1 MCSLLDVPVVSV
13 EYKYPNS
20 LMSSHF
26 RSGGAGNVS
35 LGEGDSVMVRCRTDA
50 NPPASVAW
58 RRAGLPGVWSTREEV
73 LIEAVGRDEA
83 GIYTCTAHNRLGV
96 SGPREIVLNV
106 ECKCDTCEVYCNIAR
121 VQTRHTSCRCPRA
134 APCQARW
141 APGSV

>member
-1 MCSLLDVPVVSV
+1 MVSV

-20 LMSSHF
+20 LMSSNF

-35 LGEGDSVMVRCRTDA
+35 LSEGDSVMVRCRTDS

-58 RRAGLPGVWSTREEV
+58 RRAGVAGVWSTREEV
-73 LIEAVGRDEA
+73 LIEAVGREEA

-106 ECKCDTCEVYCNIAR
+106 ECKCST
-121 VQTRHTSCRCPRA
+121 T
-134 APCQARW
+134 
-141 APGSV
+141 